1 MMEYDVFNE
10 TDRLISSLAE
20 MDSLD
25 EDYDGLFDQAMR
37 ALYRCP
43 YLVFA
48 LSLRDVDGDRLTSK
62 PLVSTKDSY
71 PSLYVFTS
79 LERGTNW
86 CKYYEHYYDSLP
98 LIGIIEK
105 GEDEFAHVFGL
116 AKQLGVNML
125 MVNEGDDYACLSL
138 DEFVEKNGIGSA
150 LSIVLSEEEIREALE
165 TNTVRIRLPEV
176 EILKVS

>member
-1 MMEYDVFNE
+1 MMDYDVFNE
-10 TDRLISSLAE
+10 TDRLISHLAE
-20 MDSLD
+20 MDNLD
-25 EDYDGLFDQAMR
+25 EDYDGLFDQAMK
-37 ALYRCP
+37 ALYGCP
-43 YLVFA
+43 YLIFA
-48 LSLRDVDGDRLTSK
+48 LSLRDVDGERLVSK
-62 PLVSTKDSY
+62 PLVSTKDNY

-79 LERGTNW
+79 VERGNNW

-116 AKQLGVNML
+116 ASQLGVNML

-138 DEFVEKNGIGSA
+138 DEFVEKNGISKS
-150 LSIVLSEEEIREALE
+150 LSVLLSEEEIREALE
-165 TNTVRIRLPEV
+165 TNTVRLRLPEV